1 MSLPMCEKL
10 NCDNAARHESYC
22 GSLCSSCF
30 YDWVDNKQEWSFVY
44 DDLLKTFELF
54 GIDKELFGIDKDPLI
69 AFKIN
74 VCIDL
79 VFEAKE
85 NEWLDVPY

>member
-1 MSLPMCEKL
+1 MCEKL
-10 NCDNAARHESYC
+10 NCDNAARHESYY

-30 YDWVDNKQEWSFVY
+30 YDWVENKQEWSFVY

-54 GIDKELFGIDKDPLI
+54 GIGGYPLI